1 MTEPPVPTPPVPEP
15 TRHGVNP
22 VRWQQVLAG
31 FGIAMAVMWG
41 IRIVLWLLI
50 AIFPRGTQD
59 YGGLLAGIVAW
70 FVPIPVLA
78 GLIWWNARR
87 GREGWAIVMSIY
99 AGLAALVLAACFS
112 TMAL

>member
-1 MTEPPVPTPPVPEP
+1 MTQPDVPEP
-15 TRHGVNP
+15 TRSGVNP

-41 IRIVLWLLI
+41 IRIVLWVLV
-50 AIFPRGTQD
+50 ACF
-59 YGGLLAGIVAW
+59 AGDGEYAALMPSIVAW
-70 FVPIPVLA
+70 FVPIPVLV

-87 GREGWAIVMSIY
+87 GREGRAIGMAIY
-99 AGLAALVLAACFS
+99 AGLAALVLTACFS